1 MQTTYQRLFSLLAV
15 CSKIEKIFY
24 HIRKNIM
31 SGLLFVVSAASGT
44 GKTSLVKALLE
55 RVNNLHVSVSHTT
68 RGQRPGELEGV
79 HYHFSQKQDFLA
91 LVGQGGFI
99 EYAEVF
105 GNYYGTA
112 QATVK
117 QQLAKGHDV
126 LLEIDWQGAQQVR
139 KLFPESKQIFILPP
153 SQYDLRQRLSNR
165 GTDSVEVIE
174 QRLDCAVED
183 MQQYTNFDYVIINDD
198 FNKALHDLES
208 VIIANRLVLS
218 QQAARHQE
226 LIEKLITPV
235 EL

>member
-1 MQTTYQRLFSLLAV
+1 
-15 CSKIEKIFY
+15 
-24 HIRKNIM
+24 M

-68 RGQRPGELEGV
+68 RGQRPGELDGV
-79 HYHFSQKQDFLA
+79 HYHFSQKDDFLN
-91 LVGQGGFI
+91 LVNEGGFI

-117 QQLAKGHDV
+117 EQLAKGHDV

-139 KLFPESKQIFILPP
+139 RLFPESQQIFILPP
-153 SQYDLRQRLSNR
+153 SQFDLRERLSNR
-165 GTDSVEVIE
+165 GTDTVDVIE
-174 QRLDCAVED
+174 HRLSCAVED
-183 MQQYTNFDYVIINDD
+183 MQQYSNFDYIIINDD
-198 FNKALHDLES
+198 FNKALHDLEA

-218 QQAARHQE
+218 QQANRHE
-226 LIEKLITPV
+226 KLIQKLITPT
-235 EL
+235 EQ

>member
-1 MQTTYQRLFSLLAV
+1 
-15 CSKIEKIFY
+15 
-24 HIRKNIM
+24 M

-68 RGQRPGELEGV
+68 RGQRPGELDGV
-79 HYHFSQKQDFLA
+79 HYHFTQKQDFID
-91 LVGQGGFI
+91 LVQQGGFI

-117 QQLAKGHDV
+117 DQLAKGHDV

-139 KLFPESKQIFILPP
+139 NLFPESKQIFILPP
-153 SQYDLRQRLSNR
+153 SQFDLRERLSNR
-165 GTDSVEVIE
+165 GTDAVDVIE
-174 QRLDCAVED
+174 HRLGCAVED
-183 MQQYTNFDYVIINDD
+183 MQQYVNFDYVIINDD

-208 VIIANRLVLS
+208 VITANRLVMA
-218 QQAARHQE
+218 QQANRHQE
-226 LIEKLITPV
+226 LIQKLISPPTA
-235 EL
+235 

>member
-1 MQTTYQRLFSLLAV
+1 
-15 CSKIEKIFY
+15 
-24 HIRKNIM
+24 M

-153 SQYDLRQRLSNR
+153 SQFDLRQRLSNR

-218 QQAARHQE
+218 QQAVRHQE

>member
-1 MQTTYQRLFSLLAV
+1 
-15 CSKIEKIFY
+15 
-24 HIRKNIM
+24 M

-44 GKTSLVKALLE
+44 GKTSLVKALLD
-55 RVNNLHVSVSHTT
+55 RVTNLHVSVSHTT
-68 RGQRPGELEGV
+68 RGQRPGELDGV
-79 HYHFSQKQDFLA
+79 HYHFTEKDSFLA
-91 LVGQGGFI
+91 LVEQGGFI

-117 QQLAKGHDV
+117 EQLAKGHDV

-153 SQYDLRQRLSNR
+153 SQFDLRQRLSNR

-174 QRLDCAVED
+174 RRLGCAVED
-183 MQQYTNFDYVIINDD
+183 MQQYVNFDYVIINDD

-208 VIIANRLVLS
+208 VIIANRLVIT
-218 QQAARHQE
+218 QQASRHQKMISE
-226 LIEKLITPV
+226 LITPV
-235 EL
+235 EK

>member
-1 MQTTYQRLFSLLAV
+1 
-15 CSKIEKIFY
+15 
-24 HIRKNIM
+24 M

-68 RGQRPGELEGV
+68 RGQRPGELDGV
-79 HYHFSQKQDFLA
+79 HYHFSTKEDFLN
-91 LVGQGGFI
+91 LVNQGGFI

-112 QATVK
+112 QATV
-117 QQLAKGHDV
+117 QEQLAKGHDV

-139 KLFPESKQIFILPP
+139 RLFPESKQIFILPP
-153 SQYDLRQRLSNR
+153 SQFDLRQRLSNR

-174 QRLDCAVED
+174 HRLSCAVED
-183 MQQYTNFDYVIINDD
+183 MQQYANFDYVIINDD

-208 VIIANRLVLS
+208 VIIANRLVVS
-218 QQAARHQE
+218 QQAHRH
-226 LIEKLITPV
+226 EKLIQALIIPSA
-235 EL
+235 E

>member
-1 MQTTYQRLFSLLAV
+1 
-15 CSKIEKIFY
+15 
-24 HIRKNIM
+24 M

-68 RGQRPGELEGV
+68 RGQRPGELDGV
-79 HYHFSQKQDFLA
+79 HYHFTQKQDFID
-91 LVGQGGFI
+91 LVEQGGFI

-117 QQLAKGHDV
+117 DQLAKGHDV

-139 KLFPESKQIFILPP
+139 NLFPESKQIFILPP
-153 SQYDLRQRLSNR
+153 SQFDLRERLSNR
-165 GTDSVEVIE
+165 GTDAVDVIE
-174 QRLDCAVED
+174 HRLGCAVED
-183 MQQYTNFDYVIINDD
+183 MQQYVNFDYVIINDD

-208 VIIANRLVLS
+208 VIIANRLVTA
-218 QQAARHQE
+218 QQAHRHQA
-226 LIEKLITPV
+226 LIEKLISPPSA
-235 EL
+235 

>member
-1 MQTTYQRLFSLLAV
+1 
-15 CSKIEKIFY
+15 
-24 HIRKNIM
+24 M

-68 RGQRPGELEGV
+68 RGQRPGELDGV
-79 HYHFSQKQDFLA
+79 HYHFTQKQDFIN
-91 LVGQGGFI
+91 LVQQGGFI

-117 QQLAKGHDV
+117 EQLAKGHDV

-153 SQYDLRQRLSNR
+153 SQFDLRQRLSNR
-165 GTDSVEVIE
+165 GTDAVDVIE
-174 QRLDCAVED
+174 HRLSCAVED
-183 MQQYTNFDYVIINDD
+183 MQQYVNFDYVIINDD
-198 FNKALHDLES
+198 FNKALHDLEA

-218 QQAARHQE
+218 QQANRHQE
-226 LIEKLITPV
+226 LIQKLITPTAP
-235 EL
+235 

>member
-1 MQTTYQRLFSLLAV
+1 
-15 CSKIEKIFY
+15 
-24 HIRKNIM
+24 M

-91 LVGQGGFI
+91 LVEQGGFI

>member
-1 MQTTYQRLFSLLAV
+1 
-15 CSKIEKIFY
+15 
-24 HIRKNIM
+24 M

-68 RGQRPGELEGV
+68 RGQRPGELDGV
-79 HYHFSQKQDFLA
+79 HYHFSTKEDFLN
-91 LVGQGGFI
+91 LVEEGGFI

-117 QQLAKGHDV
+117 EQLAKGHDV

-139 KLFPESKQIFILPP
+139 RLFPEAKQIFILPP
-153 SQYDLRQRLSNR
+153 SQFDLRQRLSNR

-174 QRLDCAVED
+174 HRLSCAVED
-183 MQQYTNFDYVIINDD
+183 MQQYVNFDYVIINDD

-218 QQAARHQE
+218 QQATRH
-226 LIEKLITPV
+226 EKLIQALITPS
-235 EL
+235 EQ